1 MKSLRFAAGLFC
13 LLVASELRAQGPLYL
28 PSSPVPTYA
37 QSPVSVAPATNS
49 SGYYFAPSSPN
60 STTRIGSASSAPTL
74 IVSSSPTS
82 SGGRVTTTYAPSSN
96 SALPSSS
103 TTVYYAPTSNNTA
116 STVGSIDTRSNVSS
130 FKSIYPVTT
139 ASYSAPSNSTPSYST
154 SSYAVQSNAAP
165 ASSSVY
171 TPASTSQVW
180 SNSSYSPSISPP
192 TQVAS
197 NEVRYAVPA
206 DYAPTLTFP
215 STTTYPTSGVQYYPG
230 NSLPN
235 TVYRQTR
242 SGSSCQPSYGVNS
255 PASLPP
261 SLGYGVPANNSPY
274 KALLPLQK
282 MPNNTY
288 VGQGLIGQP
297 KAFVEGQPV
306 RNFFRYILP

>member
-28 PSSPVPTYA
+28 PSSPAASYPAASYA
-37 QSPVSVAPATNS
+37 QSPISAAPATNS

-60 STTRIGSASSAPTL
+60 STTRIGSSSSAPTL

-82 SGGRVTTTYAPSSN
+82 GGGRVTTTYAPSSN
-96 SALPSSS
+96 STLPSSS

-139 ASYSAPSNSTPSYST
+139 ASYSAPSYSTP
-154 SSYAVQSNAAP
+154 SYAVQSNAAP

-180 SNSSYSPSISPP
+180 SNSSYGPSISPP
-192 TQVAS
+192 TQVAN
-197 NEVRYAVPA
+197 NEVRYSVPA
-206 DYAPTLTFP
+206 DYAPTLTVP
-215 STTTYPTSGVQYYPG
+215 STTTYPTSGVQYYPAT
-230 NSLPN
+230 SLPN

-242 SGSSCQPSYGVNS
+242 SGSSCQPGYGVNS